1 MARHTYFH
9 LAVLTAAGLLGGCSY
24 TGGMFAGSGADAVD
38 AHAEDGQAEIVG
50 EATPVAVEQPEPA
63 PILTFQWDT
72 GFSAFL
78 TPPIEVR
85 RQAKAD
91 CVAEGYEVAVV
102 ETMTLDGSTATARY
116 ICRGDSE

>member
-1 MARHTYFH
+1 MARLNLVSF
-9 LAVLTAAGLLGGCSY
+9 AVLTAASLLAGCSY
-24 TGGMFAGSGADAVD
+24 TGGMFSGTNAPAVD
-38 AHAEDGQAEIVG
+38 ASEEIAEESV
-50 EATPVAVEQPEPA
+50 PVVVEQPEPA

-102 ETMTLDGSTATARY
+102 ETMLLDGSTATARY